1 VAGDGEGG
9 PLDPAPHEATAG
21 SVPDAA
27 VTAPDSLPSDS
38 LGSDS
43 WGSEVPVPDELVPD
57 ALGSDVLAADSVAA
71 EAMAGLAAAVDELLA
86 VLPTVVADES
96 VLELLRRGEVV
107 SRRLAAGL
115 DGWGVAELDVRG
127 VPDRYVARSTADLLG
142 GLLRLSPSE
151 ARRRVVQARLLAPR
165 AGLSAGVLEPEL
177 PVLSAARHAGEV
189 AVEQVGL
196 IAATVRA
203 LPASVPVT
211 VARLAERLLTGQARL
226 LDAHALRVVCRRLID
241 TLDPDGRFT
250 DDADRQRRRDLSITA
265 LPDGM
270 YRLRGDLDP
279 ETGALTQSLI
289 NALAA
294 PQPPTAPRDGQTGN
308 NTSTDADDRDDDH
321 TGDHPGGDSDDD
333 RGDHTGADDTG
344 DDSSDSGVTS
354 AGASGGATD
363 PSVAGTETAAAAGA
377 AGGVGG
383 VSVRDLRSPGQRRH
397 DAWRVAVKRLL
408 AAGGLPLSGGLPA
421 TVLITMTAEQY
432 AAGRGIART
441 SYGDPIEVGDA
452 LRLADEALIG
462 WVVQDQHGKV
472 LRYGQTRRIA
482 TAHQTR
488 ALIARDRGCAFPG
501 CAAPP
506 EWSERHHVVA
516 WRHGGG
522 TDLDNLCLLCDWHHD
537 QIDRHGWRV
546 TMRNGRP
553 EFTPPRWRDPH
564 QRPRRNHRC

>member
-1 VAGDGEGG
+1 MTEKTSDSGVVGVVERPAADLCGAVCGPPVAGDGEGG

-308 NTSTDADDRDDDH
+308 NTSTDADDRDDH

-408 AAGGLPLSGGLPA
+408 AAGGAAAVGWAAGDGVDHDDRRAVRGGPGDRADQLRRPDRGRRRA
-421 TVLITMTAEQY
+421 
-432 AAGRGIART
+432 AAGR
-441 SYGDPIEVGDA
+441 
-452 LRLADEALIG
+452 
-462 WVVQDQHGKV
+462 
-472 LRYGQTRRIA
+472 
-482 TAHQTR
+482 
-488 ALIARDRGCAFPG
+488 
-501 CAAPP
+501 
-506 EWSERHHVVA
+506 
-516 WRHGGG
+516 
-522 TDLDNLCLLCDWHHD
+522 
-537 QIDRHGWRV
+537 
-546 TMRNGRP
+546 
-553 EFTPPRWRDPH
+553 
-564 QRPRRNHRC
+564 